1 MIVLSLT
8 GIIYNVIYKR
18 NKGERLLMNQEANT
32 NIETKEK
39 NNAFLDYFGFKT
51 LNKFYKKISEYAQN
65 HFEKFSALVVATT
78 TLGIWIIR
86 AFGYAYQSGKLSVY
100 NIDKSYISLDDNFLL
115 QIVEFIAVGVLFIVI
130 NYFYFYIATK
140 EDNSRFHLKRKW
152 RKIKLY
158 VTEIL
163 IILVFIIL
171 KSNYNINSFFKEL
184 QSYSIA
190 MWITLIILLLVL
202 VLMFN
207 IFGIEI
213 VHTKYKKSKSDT
225 ANPSAESQ
233 KTNNEFLL
241 IKTIVVFLAVLMA
254 DSYIWG
260 LLGERQRT
268 NYKIIAEQ
276 TEEPITNP
284 TVFTFQDNTSSF
296 LYAIVYENQDVYIL
310 CQLQKLDNEITI
322 DKNYQ
327 RIVPKDNLVTYS
339 VDNIYKIQFME

>member
-1 MIVLSLT
+1 MTVLSLT
-8 GIIYNVIYKR
+8 GIISNVTYKR

-32 NIETKEK
+32 TIETKEK
-39 NNAFLDYFGFKT
+39 NNAFLDYFGFET

-115 QIVEFIAVGVLFIVI
+115 QIIEFIAVGIFFIAV
-130 NYFYFYIATK
+130 NYIYFCVATK
-140 EDNSRFHLKRKW
+140 EDNSRFHLKRKCG
-152 RKIKLY
+152 KTILY
-158 VTEIL
+158 MIEIL
-163 IILVFIIL
+163 IILALIIL
-171 KSNYNINSFFKEL
+171 KSNYNINSFLKEL
-184 QSYSIA
+184 QGYSFA
-190 MWITLIILLLVL
+190 TWITLIIMLLALVFL
-202 VLMFN
+202 LN

-213 VHTKYKKSKSDT
+213 VHSKYKKSKNDT

-233 KTNNEFLL
+233 KTNNEFIF
-241 IKTIVVFLAVLMA
+241 IKTIVGFLAVLMA
-254 DSYIWG
+254 ISYIWG
-260 LLGERQRT
+260 LFGERQRT

-327 RIVPKDNLVTYS
+327 RIVPKDNLETYN